1 MTYSTYFEIGGHL
14 VECSSSV
21 SARPPLSFAA
31 ASSLRSAR
39 GDSSETVVSS
49 QAVRTAEAPYATM
62 LKAMGHK
69 KRALSAARLAL
80 VFAAADGP
88 LPIGDVLA
96 ATVLFGYVGLES
108 ALAFK
113 TITGN

>member
-1 MTYSTYFEIGGHL
+1 MTYSTYFEIGGH
-14 VECSSSV
+14 VFSCDTSV
-21 SARPPLSFAA
+21 IARPPLSFAA

-39 GDSSETVVSS
+39 GDSSETVVSP
-49 QAVRTAEAPYATM
+49 QAVRTAEGGFDY

-69 KRALSAARLAL
+69 KRAISAARLAL
-80 VFAAADGP
+80 IFAAADGP

-96 ATVLFGYVGLES
+96 VSVLAGYAGFETAMAV
-108 ALAFK
+108 K